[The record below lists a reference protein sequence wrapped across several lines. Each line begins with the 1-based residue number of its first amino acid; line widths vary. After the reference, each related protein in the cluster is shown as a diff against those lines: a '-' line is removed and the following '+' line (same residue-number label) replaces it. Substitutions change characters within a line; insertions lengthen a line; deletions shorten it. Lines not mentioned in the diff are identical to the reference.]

1 MALRT
6 TDGLAICNKD
16 DYEQFFDLRTNNGM
30 GTIISERVYGTDEDC
45 NVKIVEL
52 RKEYGG
58 FYSCQ
63 VYEDG
68 IKIYDSAWNA
78 N

>member
-1 MALRT
+1 MKQFEIRALV
-6 TDGLAICNKD
+6 GK
-16 DYEQFFDLRTNNGM
+16 NGM

-45 NVKIVEL
+45 NAKIVEL
-52 RKEYGG
+52 RKEYSG
-58 FYSCQ
+58 FYNCR

-68 IKIYDSAWNA
+68 IKIYDSAWNV

>member
-1 MALRT
+1 MKQFEIRALV
-6 TDGLAICNKD
+6 GK
-16 DYEQFFDLRTNNGM
+16 NGM
-30 GTIISERVYGTDEDC
+30 GTIIEERINGTDEDC
-45 NVKIVEL
+45 NAKIVEL

-63 VYEDG
+63 IYEDN
-68 IKIYDSAWNA
+68 IKIFDSTWNA